1 MAHLLVIGGGV
12 AGLATALLAARR
24 GHTAEV
30 FERDTRAPGT
40 ALDRDF
46 FGWRRPGVPQA
57 AQPHVLLGAARRLLR
72 AELPDVHAE
81 MLRLGARER
90 HELDWFEVRPPARPG
105 DEDLVMIQARRIVL
119 ESALAGAV
127 RAEPGV
133 VVRYGEPVVGLTR
146 GEGGE
151 GGEGG
156 EEAGR
161 AAGVDG
167 PGVAGPAGAVP
178 WVRVTG
184 VTTPGGAYRGDL
196 VVDAA
201 GRRSG
206 SAGLAAAAGCRP
218 APVERHRTGLAYF
231 CRWYRLPD
239 GTDEGP
245 RRPWTVTGGAFA
257 GCAVF
262 PSDNRVFAVTVFAH
276 TGDPTRAAL
285 RDPAVFEAAA
295 RAFPPGAAWLGLGAE
310 PLSGVLAAAGLDNR
324 WSPLADGRGPVAG
337 GMVPVGDA
345 LTHTNPTLGQG
356 TSLAL
361 WAADRVARTAHQD
374 PGSFGFA
381 AAYHGWALR
390 TLKPWF
396 DLQVGAD
403 AAVGERL
410 AAGAGGVAGGAGA
423 GRAREAAALFECAL
437 EDPEVMRARARVRH
451 LAEPPERAY
460 ADPEVRARVARW
472 LAARPDWT
480 PNAVGPARAEWEE
493 LTGTRSGA
501 HTGADA
507 DTNPGTG
514 SGPGSGPGTGLS
526 TSPGLNTGCGPG
538 LNTGPGPDTRCGTG
552 PGTSIG
558 SGPGTS
564 TGTGLGTSTGCGPG
578 TGTGLSPG
586 PGTSTGTGLGTSAG
600 CGPGTGTGLSTGP
613 GTAIG
618 SGPAPGPGQAQAA
631 VPGPARGAAG

>member
-1 MAHLLVIGGGV
+1 MAHLLVIGGGI

-30 FERDTRAPGT
+30 LERDTRAPGT

-46 FGWRRPGVPQA
+46 FGWHRPAVPQA
-57 AQPHVLLGAARRLLR
+57 AQPHVLLGAARTLLLT
-72 AELPDVHAE
+72 ELPDVHAE

-90 HELDWFEVRPPARPG
+90 HELDWFDVRPPARPG
-105 DEDLVMIQARRIVL
+105 DEDLVMLQARRIVL
-119 ESALAGAV
+119 ESALATAV

-133 VVRYGEPVVGLTR
+133 VVRYGAPVTALTR
-146 GEGGE
+146 AEG
-151 GGEGG
+151 
-156 EEAGR
+156 
-161 AAGVDG
+161 V
-167 PGVAGPAGAVP
+167 GAEP
-178 WVRVTG
+178 WVRITG
-184 VTTPGGAYRGDL
+184 VATPGGAHAGDL

-201 GRRSG
+201 GRRGG

-231 CRWYRLPD
+231 CRWYRLPE

-276 TGDPTRAAL
+276 TADPTRTAL
-285 RDPAVFEAAA
+285 RDPGVFEAAA
-295 RAFPPGAAWLGLGAE
+295 RAFPPGAAWLALGAE
-310 PLSGVLAAAGLDNR
+310 PLSGVLATAGLDNR
-324 WSPLADGRGPVAG
+324 WSPLADGRGPVAT

-361 WAADRVARTAHQD
+361 WAADRVARTAHRD
-374 PGSFGFA
+374 PGSYGFA
-381 AAYHGWALR
+381 AGYHGWALR

-403 AAVGERL
+403 AAVGGRL
-410 AAGAGGVAGGAGA
+410 AAGAGSAGAGA
-423 GRAREAAALFECAL
+423 GGPGPGGRGPGGPGAGGSGDRAREAAALFECAL

-460 ADPEVRARVARW
+460 ADPALRARVARW

-480 PNAVGPARAEWEE
+480 PNAVGPDRAEWEE
-493 LTGTRSGA
+493 LTA
-501 HTGADA
+501 A
-507 DTNPGTG
+507 G
-514 SGPGSGPGTGLS
+514 SGPRVQPVPPS
-526 TSPGLNTGCGPG
+526 TS
-538 LNTGPGPDTRCGTG
+538 
-552 PGTSIG
+552 
-558 SGPGTS
+558 
-564 TGTGLGTSTGCGPG
+564 
-578 TGTGLSPG
+578 
-586 PGTSTGTGLGTSAG
+586 
-600 CGPGTGTGLSTGP
+600 
-613 GTAIG
+613 
-618 SGPAPGPGQAQAA
+618 
-631 VPGPARGAAG
+631 ARS